1 MKEDIRLLLDRFYR
15 GVTSIEEEQR
25 LIQYLLSD
33 NCPEELLAERH
44 AVISLARPEAIRQ
57 PDRLEQR
64 IVEAIQS
71 DSEKH
76 RWWIGMAVGLLILI
90 GIGFTLLPQ
99 QQQDEPLVAQQSVQP
114 QTEALKAEPEPQA
127 AEPQQEVAQAEVQP
141 SQKPVKKQ
149 RKVMMKR
156 VELIPTS
163 EAKSTGMKTLSAS
176 LIAKVKAYDQQ
187 SDLSRTTGIDDGMDE
202 VVEEVV
208 DDTDPLVAMAAQV
221 EDIRQRGMRL
231 HEEIRQQMKN

>member
-1 MKEDIRLLLDRFYR
+1 MNHLRQQDRNLRDALQQEEAALPQMSADLNARLMQRVGDEQPKQHRTVWRWMAAAACLLL
-15 GVTSIEEEQR
+15 
-25 LIQYLLSD
+25 
-33 NCPEELLAERH
+33 
-44 AVISLARPEAIRQ
+44 
-57 PDRLEQR
+57 
-64 IVEAIQS
+64 
-71 DSEKH
+71 
-76 RWWIGMAVGLLILI
+76 LI

-99 QQQDEPLVAQQSVQP
+99 EQQEPLVAQQSVQP
-114 QTEALKAEPEPQA
+114 QTEAPKAEPEPQA

-141 SQKPVKKQ
+141 SQKSVKKQ

-176 LIAKVKAYDQQ
+176 LIAKVKAYDKQ

>member
-1 MKEDIRLLLDRFYR
+1 MKEEEMNHLRQQDRNLRDALQQEEAALPQMSADLNARLMQRVGDEQPKQHRTVWRWMAAAACLLL
-15 GVTSIEEEQR
+15 
-25 LIQYLLSD
+25 
-33 NCPEELLAERH
+33 
-44 AVISLARPEAIRQ
+44 
-57 PDRLEQR
+57 
-64 IVEAIQS
+64 
-71 DSEKH
+71 
-76 RWWIGMAVGLLILI
+76 LI

-99 QQQDEPLVAQQSVQP
+99 EQQEPLVAQQSVQP
-114 QTEALKAEPEPQA
+114 QTEAPKAEPEPQA

-141 SQKPVKKQ
+141 SQKSVKKQ

-176 LIAKVKAYDQQ
+176 LIAKVKAYDKQ

>member
-1 MKEDIRLLLDRFYR
+1 MKEEEMKHLRQQDRNLRDALQQEEAALPQMSADLNARLMQRVGDEQPKQHRTVWRWMAAAACLLL
-15 GVTSIEEEQR
+15 
-25 LIQYLLSD
+25 
-33 NCPEELLAERH
+33 
-44 AVISLARPEAIRQ
+44 
-57 PDRLEQR
+57 
-64 IVEAIQS
+64 
-71 DSEKH
+71 
-76 RWWIGMAVGLLILI
+76 LI

-114 QTEALKAEPEPQA
+114 QTEAPKAEPEPQA

-163 EAKSTGMKTLSAS
+163 EAKSTNMKTLSAS
-176 LIAKVKAYDQQ
+176 LIAKVKAYDKQ